1 MTVEEAIAAR
11 YADQPGLAKE
21 VLGSV
26 RSFVA
31 LAERKERE
39 SGRLCTIRVEF

>member
-11 YADQPGLAKE
+11 YADQPALAKK

-31 LAERKERE
+31 LAEQKERE
-39 SGRLCTIRVEF
+39 TGRHCTVRVEF